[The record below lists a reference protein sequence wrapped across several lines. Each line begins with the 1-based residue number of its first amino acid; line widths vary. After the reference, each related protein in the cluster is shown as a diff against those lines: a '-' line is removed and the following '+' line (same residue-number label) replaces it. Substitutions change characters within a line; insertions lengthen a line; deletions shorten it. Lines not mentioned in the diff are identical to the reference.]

1 MLKLYFIAFLLVG
14 CSAFSFKLKNGDDE
28 CCDTKTVG
36 DVTYELVGEMDTSSY
51 GCISN
56 CVYQPMGG
64 NRTSSFCFKRGSLP
78 VACKDDALRTTTTT
92 PTWTTTTIP
101 CAVCD
106 CDCVGFC
113 CVFCGY
119 CCCGS
124 NSTAQ

>member
-92 PTWTTTTIP
+92 PTWTTTT
-101 CAVCD
+101 
-106 CDCVGFC
+106 
-113 CVFCGY
+113 
-119 CCCGS
+119 GS
-124 NSTAQ
+124 SPVWKIQKESCEWLVKGTKRTNIVRAFV